1 MKKTLLLLFTV
12 LAFLMANES
21 SSQQESITLLSLIGA
36 NQILVIGESY
46 GQPEST
52 DFLAKKVAEY
62 ISTGHCLNVGLEIP
76 SDQQEILDS
85 AIKGQVSM
93 SDVQIDNVIDHDSYR
108 EMLVSFSYEIIAGK
122 CLSVYAINPP
132 SSIPVTKDSWMEQEV
147 VKMVNDRPSVILV
160 QNKHAIKDVKITD
173 DPDKKL
179 LTQRLRARSFGVASV
194 LQHWKPGGCI
204 TKNVKI
210 YDTTTDKKSVI
221 YVKASIGELSAVT

>member
-52 DFLAKKVAEY
+52 DFLAKKVEEY

-108 EMLVSFSYEIIAGK
+108 EMLVSFSDEIIASEFM
-122 CLSVYAINPP
+122 LVVLPP
-132 SSIPVTKDSWMEQEV
+132 
-147 VKMVNDRPSVILV
+147 
-160 QNKHAIKDVKITD
+160 H
-173 DPDKKL
+173 
-179 LTQRLRARSFGVASV
+179 
-194 LQHWKPGGCI
+194 
-204 TKNVKI
+204 
-210 YDTTTDKKSVI
+210 
-221 YVKASIGELSAVT
+221 